1 MNRFLVQV
9 SKEPGYANISN
20 NRRYQNS
27 LWMNKKR
34 DRDHGEVEA
43 GDELLVYCS
52 STVPE
57 HSSSLAFS
65 VVVQKVSPDR
75 ITFELGDPQWFKS
88 PLKREVIISLVYGLK
103 LPKMFGKCG
112 QQGFNI
118 AKVERPA
125 AHQVLALL
133 NAEEDAT
140 NESILGNPWD
150 EFVRHAKAIV
160 DSGAMEHEKYKFE
173 LGRNLE
179 AMRQAVLEG
188 ASDWVIRL
196 KRATNNHLA
205 PWQSRVRFNEWFES
219 DPNGALQAMQTFWAN
234 DDTPIDERIRGLVP
248 RVLEGSK
255 STHLLRGAGT
265 RMNPISVLLM
275 ALDHEKYPPFRV
287 MAFDRAYERTGYDK
301 PERGVDEAALYDHA
315 LRFLDRLI
323 EEAGARGLELPH
335 RLDAQSVV
343 WQSRYDDMWNLA
355 GSIEEVEEAEPP
367 APQETPTAVDLPTL
381 AASLK
386 LNVEF
391 LENIETLLEDKK
403 QVIFQGP
410 PGTGKTYVAQKLAR
424 HLAGSDKR
432 VTLVQFHPSYAYEDF
447 VQGFRPA
454 LVEGQPGFELRDG
467 PLLQAADRARDEPH
481 AKHYLVID
489 EINRGNLA
497 KVFGELYFLLE
508 YRNEEIRL
516 QYSDAPFSLPDNLY
530 IIGTMNTADR
540 SIALVDL
547 ALRRR
552 FYFVM
557 FHPDE
562 EPVKGVLRRWLSDRA
577 PDMEWVADVV
587 ELANEKL
594 SDDRHAAIGPSYF
607 MKDGLDEDMVK
618 RAWKHS
624 VLPYIE
630 ERRFGGD
637 EVSDEFD
644 LERLRRE
651 AVSAVDASEDGQEQG
666 GGTVEDQNGTEE

>member
-1 MNRFLVQV
+1 MGSRETMTNMSEQLFVGNIPFAAGWEELSELFNR
-9 SKEPGYANISN
+9 
-20 NRRYQNS
+20 
-27 LWMNKKR
+27 
-34 DRDHGEVEA
+34 A
-43 GDELLVYCS
+43 G
-52 STVPE
+52 TVKFVDVP
-57 HSSSLAFS
+57 
-65 VVVQKVSPDR
+65 
-75 ITFELGDPQWFKS
+75 
-88 PLKREVIISLVYGLK
+88 
-103 LPKMFGKCG
+103 LPKGRPGGFAFVRMTSEADNDKAISMFDGYSLHGRKITVKRRTSDSL
-112 QQGFNI
+112 QDN
-118 AKVERPA
+118 
-125 AHQVLALL
+125 
-133 NAEEDAT
+133 AT

-160 DSGAMEHEKYKFE
+160 DSGAMEDEEYKFG

-179 AMRQAVLEG
+179 TVRQAVLEG
-188 ASDWVIRL
+188 ASDWVVRV

-219 DPNGALQAMQTFWAN
+219 NPNGALQAMQTFWAN
-234 DDTPIDERIRGLVP
+234 DGTPIDERIRALVP

-287 MAFDRAYERTGYDK
+287 RAFDKAYERTGYDK
-301 PERGVDEAALYDHA
+301 PERGVDEAALYEHA
-315 LRFLDRLI
+315 LDFLDRLI
-323 EEAGARGLELPH
+323 EEAEARGLDLPH

-355 GSIEEVEEAEPP
+355 DSIGEVEDAEPP
-367 APQETPTAVDLPTL
+367 APQETPPAVDLPTL
-381 AASLK
+381 AASLWVD
-386 LNVEF
+386 VEF

-410 PGTGKTYVAQKLAR
+410 PGTGKTYVAQALAN
-424 HLAGSDKR
+424 HLSEPEGS

-447 VQGFRPA
+447 VQGFRPTT
-454 LVEGQPGFELRDG
+454 EKGQPGFKLHDG
-467 PLLQAADRARDEPH
+467 PLLQAAEKAQRDSDADH
-481 AKHYLVID
+481 FLVID

-508 YRNEEIRL
+508 YRDKEMRL

-552 FYFVM
+552 FYFVK

-562 EPVKGVLRRWLSDRA
+562 DPVKGLLRRWIETKA
-577 PDMEWVADVV
+577 PGMEWVADVV
-587 ELANEKL
+587 EEANKKL

-607 MKDGLDEDMVK
+607 MHDSLDEDVVK
-618 RAWKHS
+618 RIWKHS

-637 EVSDEFD
+637 EVTEEFD

-651 AVSAVDASEDGQEQG
+651 VGRGDSASGDAREGSGGTTENQGGAGIEDGGPE
-666 GGTVEDQNGTEE
+666 